1 MKKLILV
8 YKKTTSNE
16 FINYLRPKLQQF
28 AKHNFVVHKENRF
41 LKKCIISFLTNTVTF
56 VVDFAK
62 DYSFEVQNEVQNMH

>member
-16 FINYLRPKLQQF
+16 FINFWNPNYNNLLNIIFLCIRKTG
-28 AKHNFVVHKENRF
+28 F

-62 DYSFEVQNEVQNMH
+62 DYSFEVQNKVQNMH